1 MLYWTARYLQVPS
14 HSSGPV
20 ETGYKTPEGADRSK
34 VLPSSSSTSV
44 APIFKKAEQ
53 ARKFP

>member
-14 HSSGPV
+14 HLSGPV
-20 ETGYKTPEGADRSK
+20 ESGYKTPEGADRSK
-34 VLPSSSSTSV
+34 VLRSTSSTSV